1 MALCLFAGLG
11 FWQVQRLHW
20 KHDLIARVDARIHA
34 TPVDMP
40 SPDRLQNVD
49 TTTFE
54 YLRVEATGTY
64 RAEAS
69 ALVRA
74 ATELGTG
81 YWAMTPMDT
90 DQGET
95 LWINRGFLPAGTGL
109 STARASV
116 PLGKVTVIGLLRPSE
131 PDGSL
136 LQANRPAD
144 DRWYSR
150 DVMALSDARAVQ
162 ESVLPVFVDAQ
173 SERLTASAPAR
184 ATPAGPKPVPGLT
197 VVNFPDNHLG
207 YAITWFAL
215 ALMSAGAIVLVW
227 RRAGRRAE

>member
-1 MALCLFAGLG
+1 
-11 FWQVQRLHW
+11 
-20 KHDLIARVDARIHA
+20 
-34 TPVDMP
+34 MP
-40 SPDRLQNVD
+40 SPDRLEDMD

-54 YLRVEATGTY
+54 YLRVEVTGTY

-95 LWINRGFLPAGTGL
+95 IWINRGFLPAGTRL
-109 STARASV
+109 ATARTSV
-116 PLGKVTVIGLLRPSE
+116 PLGEVSVIGLLRPSE

-144 DRWYSR
+144 ERWYSR
-150 DVMALSDARAVQ
+150 DVAALSDARAMR
-162 ESVLPVFVDAQ
+162 ETVLPVFVDAQ
-173 SERLTASAPAR
+173 SERATAPAPAR
-184 ATPAGPKPVPGLT
+184 AAPAGPDPVPGLT

-215 ALMSAGAIVLVW
+215 ALMSAGAILMVW
-227 RRAGRRAE
+227 RRAGRRSA